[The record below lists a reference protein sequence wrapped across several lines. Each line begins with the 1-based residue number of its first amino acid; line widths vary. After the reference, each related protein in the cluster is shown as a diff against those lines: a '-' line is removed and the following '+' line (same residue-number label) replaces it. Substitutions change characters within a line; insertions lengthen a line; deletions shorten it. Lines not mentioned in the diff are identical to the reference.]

1 MPDYMQLELRAALHN
16 SISALFSFSRL
27 AVIVLLLLVVFAMG
41 AIIASGFAAPYEPE
55 WTPPGGGYALTG
67 ERLVC

>member
-1 MPDYMQLELRAALHN
+1 MMKLALHN
-16 SISALFSFSRL
+16 SNSANLMMK
-27 AVIVLLLLVVFAMG
+27 LLLLLLLLIVFTMGVVTT
-41 AIIASGFAAPYEPE
+41 SGFAAPYEPE